1 MPAKLRL
8 LITAYVAQESK
19 LEECHNKMEQHIL
32 NANWKSKGGANSGG
46 NETKI
51 TQKQVRKIGRNKTQ
65 LDRHPT

>member
-1 MPAKLRL
+1 
-8 LITAYVAQESK
+8 
-19 LEECHNKMEQHIL
+19 MEQHIL

-46 NETKI
+46 NETEI